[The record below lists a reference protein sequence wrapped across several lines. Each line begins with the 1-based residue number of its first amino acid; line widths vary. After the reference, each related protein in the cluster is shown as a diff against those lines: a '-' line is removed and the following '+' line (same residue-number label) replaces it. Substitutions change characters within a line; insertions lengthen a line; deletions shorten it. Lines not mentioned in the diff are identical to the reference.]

1 MKCLCL
7 NIFICVAYFFATGCI
22 TVLFAQSNT
31 LGIPFQAVAKDRFN
45 SPVKSQSIYVESN
58 LLYVRD
64 SQLVFSEEFAVQ
76 TDEWGLFQIIIGSG
90 KYKGGVENELIKI
103 PFSKMNLLLQIK
115 ISILPNPSIQGWNY
129 ADHWIDMGAAPF
141 GLVPYAIYA
150 LQTNN
155 GITIK
160 SKGRTNQLKSVDS
173 LVIPL
178 NEPFDLDDGISISLE
193 SDIFPLATPSY
204 YIQRDIIKNR
214 LLIFFTAPYS
224 GFLSWMII
232 D

>member
-1 MKCLCL
+1 MSRQFLNTLLC
-7 NIFICVAYFFATGCI
+7 IAYFFVKGLIPT
-22 TVLFAQSNT
+22 LFAQSNT
-31 LGIPFQAVAKDRFN
+31 LGIPFQAIAKDRFN
-45 SPVKSQSIYVESN
+45 NPVRNHSIYVESN

-64 SQLVFSEEFAVQ
+64 SQVVFSEEFSVQ

-103 PFSKMNLLLQIK
+103 PFAKMNLLLQLK
-115 ISILPNPSIQGWNY
+115 ISILPSPSIQGWNY
-129 ADHWIDMGAAPF
+129 TDHWIDMGAAPF

-150 LQTNN
+150 LQSNS

-160 SKGRTNQLKSVDS
+160 SKGRSVPLQSVDS

-193 SDIFPLATPSY
+193 SELFPLATPSY
-204 YIQRDIIKNR
+204 YIQRDVVKNR